1 MTPNPTGRLVERLT
15 VASGYFANTWG
26 FSIPAGES
34 DDIAALLS
42 EAADRI
48 EALEGERDEA
58 EKALQTIAW
67 EGAESAT
74 SKQILAACRDT
85 AREALAE
92 LEREREEQGSS
103 NASRAA
109 TGPAARIASVVEP
122 SADLEALHI
131 KAFIE
136 QGRKQQ
142 AARLAGQPFRDWLR
156 ALAKIADPDDPAGW
170 LVGCVV
176 LNEDCWFDYFADGCT
191 PASCWAEQCS
201 YD

>member
-1 MTPNPTGRLVERLT
+1 MTPNPTGREGLVERLNALADS
-15 VASGYFANTWG
+15 VLLNGASNVYHRKHSKRGLM
-26 FSIPAGES
+26 
-34 DDIAALLS
+34 LL
-42 EAADRI
+42 EAAARI
-48 EALEGERDEA
+48 SQLEARV
-58 EKALQTIAW
+58 
-67 EGAESAT
+67 
-74 SKQILAACRDT
+74 
-85 AREALAE
+85 AE